1 MRRRDIFRTILAGAV
16 ASLAPGRARAAN
28 DADAPK
34 VAYHLSD
41 ADRADFVLG
50 NIRNHYEG
58 TGGKTTIALI
68 VHGPALAAFRAR
80 SASGVVANAFAG
92 LQKHGLAAHA
102 CANTMHG
109 LDLSIVDLLP
119 GFVVAEKGGVVK
131 LAELQREGYAYL
143 RP

>member
-1 MRRRDIFRTILAGAV
+1 MRRRDMFRTILAAAGAFLV
-16 ASLAPGRARAAN
+16 TGRARAAD

-34 VAYHLSD
+34 VAYHLSE
-41 ADRADFVLG
+41 ADRASFVLG

-58 TGGKTTIALI
+58 TDGKTTIALV
-68 VHGPALAAFRAR
+68 VHGPALAAFKAT
-80 SASGVVANAFAG
+80 SASGVVASSFAG
-92 LQKHGLAAHA
+92 LQKHGLSAHA
-102 CANTMHG
+102 CVNTMRG
-109 LDLSIVDLLP
+109 MDLSLADLLP